1 MSDLED
7 LQPTQSPQKQ
17 LKNEMHIDPKVQDYK
32 IQKAQSANTSFS
44 AGEEYQNAEQV
55 RRIKSDNYYQN
66 ESSHNYKHAQNN
78 NNNKNNNN
86 SSRFQQDKW
95 QSNNQYQNDQQR
107 RKNWRYN
114 KFSNF
119 SNSNNQPPLPSKF
132 MNYQINQNI
141 QTFSNDNQLSHF
153 NIQNNGGIPQL
164 NLLNPIFPTI
174 QNNIPKIS
182 YPPPQPGQPPKNI
195 QQLNQNQLGN
205 SCLNQLSSLKILQN
219 INQAEG
225 SLISNQICQGIRKNS
240 GGIGVLINSSSQCS
254 TKELDNQ
261 IQQQL
266 DAYKED
272 QINRNY
278 SSWESILNQNSNQS
292 CLLDFEQ
299 KNDAIQTD
307 FYNQK
312 LQIQL
317 EESVKR
323 LDKGSLVHYQV
334 DISEQ
339 DNCSP
344 FEYLKQFKIEN
355 NSNKSLRE
363 DYLDLMDNLDLYTEK
378 LYYAIQDKASEHL
391 KKNNYNLSTLL
402 QNNNVNNYHPN
413 SLQSYQQQQQMIQN
427 QRNNAKQIIKGAV
440 QSVLEYSET
449 RTVVPRYARDGD
461 WLCQCGNLNFQH
473 RNTCN
478 KCLVMKPKYQYT
490 QNAEI
495 IQQLDQFEK
504 QLMNID
510 STIAP
515 APTQDEFVSIQ
526 RQIIL
531 NDFIWVCKCCRT
543 INYSKSSM
551 CNSCKM
557 YKYIDRSKLLEI
569 TKKSQSKLCKYAFK
583 MQERHKNY
591 LENLKSSSSPLNDG
605 EETQEANSKKEQIS
619 SQEMSEDSQE
629 QLNDKNIFDSAF
641 NSQSIQISSSS
652 CSSDEASSI
661 NNSLQN
667 SSIEE
672 LNKTHL
678 QISLNNSQNQMILNL
693 STDSDTKQNQSQ
705 NIERRSKDS
714 IYILDQL
721 DKSCDADNS
730 SSDSLEF
737 DTQERYSNKM
747 NSSLKKEVSNK
758 VNASKKQTPQSKLKS
773 TIKSSVKSAKSKKKS
788 SKIKEFCFLEQLN
801 EEPYKKIKENNEQI
815 LISDNEKTI
824 LDEII
829 AETDGKSEEKVC
841 EMILED
847 KKEKNLN
854 LISDQIELDLEKQH
868 EEQFIQ
874 KIMENNI
881 QNCVENE
888 NQGDIIDKAQVQT
901 VEVNQTQNDHLN
913 EITLKVQLQNS
924 SLQEIN
930 EFCSQ
935 NNSDQQQSQIVEEES
950 LLMGLD
956 DKDFLDDYFS

>member
-1 MSDLED
+1 MIDPED
-7 LQPTQSPQKQ
+7 IKPTQSPQKQ
-17 LKNEMHIDPKVQDYK
+17 LKNEVHIDLKVQDYK
-32 IQKAQSANTSFS
+32 IQKTQSANTSFS
-44 AGEEYQNAEQV
+44 AGEEFQNTEQV

-66 ESSHNYKHAQNN
+66 ESQSQYNYKHNSNN
-78 NNNKNNNN
+78 NNNN
-86 SSRFQQDKW
+86 SSRFQQQEKW
-95 QSNNQYQNDQQR
+95 QSNHQYQNDQQR

-119 SNSNNQPPLPSKF
+119 QNSINQPPVPQKF
-132 MNYQINQNI
+132 MNYQINQNL
-141 QTFSNDNQLSHF
+141 QAFSNDNASNQLNLF
-153 NIQNNGGIPQL
+153 NVQNNGIPQL
-164 NLLNPIFPTI
+164 NLLNPLFPTI
-174 QNNIPKIS
+174 QNNPPKIP
-182 YPPPQPGQPPKNI
+182 YPPQPGLPPKNTVI
-195 QQLNQNQLGN
+195 QQINQNQFGN
-205 SCLNQLSSLKILQN
+205 SSLNQLSSLKILQS

-225 SLISNQICQGIRKNS
+225 SLSTNQLNQSIRKNS
-240 GGIGVLINSSSQCS
+240 GGIGVLLNSSTQCS

-266 DAYKED
+266 DEYKED
-272 QINRNY
+272 QKNRNY
-278 SSWESILNQNSNQS
+278 SSWASILNQNSNQNY
-292 CLLDFEQ
+292 LLDLEQ
-299 KNDAIQTD
+299 KNDIIQTD
-307 FYNQK
+307 FYNQQ

-317 EESVKR
+317 EESTSK
-323 LDKGSLVHYQV
+323 LDKGNIVHYQV

-344 FEYLKQFKIEN
+344 FEYLKQFKIDN
-355 NSNKSLRE
+355 NANKSLRE
-363 DYLDLMDNLDLYTEK
+363 DYLDLMANLDLYTEK
-378 LYYAIQDKASEHL
+378 LYYAIQDKAADHL

-478 KCLVMKPKYQYT
+478 KCFVVKPKYQYT

-495 IQQLDQFEK
+495 TQQLDQFEK

-515 APTQDEFVSIQ
+515 PPTQDEFISVQ

-569 TKKSQSKLCKYAFK
+569 TKKSQNKLCKYAFK
-583 MQERHKNY
+583 MQERHKNQI
-591 LENLKSSSSPLNDG
+591 ENLKAAQYPVED
-605 EETQEANSKKEQIS
+605 EDTQEANSKKEQIC
-619 SQEMSEDSQE
+619 SQEVSEESQQ
-629 QLNDKNIFDSAF
+629 QLNDKNIYDIGF

-652 CSSDEASSI
+652 CSSSDEGSSI
-661 NNSLQN
+661 NHYQ
-667 SSIEE
+667 IED

-678 QISLNNSQNQMILNL
+678 QISLNNSQNHITLNV

-705 NIERRSKDS
+705 NLERRQKDS

-737 DTQERYSNKM
+737 DSQEHK
-747 NSSLKKEVSNK
+747 SNK
-758 VNASKKQTPQSKLKS
+758 VNQNLKQEMSYKVNGSKKQTPQSKKKS
-773 TIKSSVKSAKSKKKS
+773 VIKSSVISAKSKKKS
-788 SKIKEFCFLEQLN
+788 SKIKEFCFLEELN
-801 EEPYKKIKENNEQI
+801 EEPYKKLKEDYEQI
-815 LISDNEKTI
+815 LTSDNDKTI
-824 LDEII
+824 LDESI
-829 AETDGKSEEKVC
+829 AETDEKPEEKVQ
-841 EMILED
+841 EMIEED
-847 KKEKNLN
+847 PHQNQRELNLN
-854 LISDQIELDLEKQH
+854 LIINEIKPEFEKQN
-868 EEQFIQ
+868 QQYQQQ
-874 KIMENNI
+874 KMESNN
-881 QNCVENE
+881 QNCNQNE
-888 NQGDIIDKAQVQT
+888 NQDCDLNKALIETGEQ
-901 VEVNQTQNDHLN
+901 NQTQNESLN
-913 EITLKVQLQNS
+913 EITINVQS
-924 SLQEIN
+924 SLEDIN

-935 NNSDQQQSQIVEEES
+935 NNTNQQQSSIGEEEES

-956 DKDFLDDYFS
+956 DKDFLDGYFS